1 LRSFVSIAAA
11 YAMPINVP
19 AVVTIVSSNFTP
31 THRGNHAWHSCDV
44 RERVMYVE
52 LKAGEGTAWIG
63 RVQFSKTG
71 RTVYYRG
78 RKLERIRGGG
88 ISGNHIDTETGEE
101 FWISGVKKNGQ
112 DRHWAEGGPVEVD
125 ADALDEYNRLMGN

>member
-1 LRSFVSIAAA
+1 
-11 YAMPINVP
+11 MPINVP
-19 AVVTIVSSNFTP
+19 ALVTMLSSNFTP
-31 THRGNHAWHSCDV
+31 TLRGQHAWHTFDV

-52 LKAGEGTAWIG
+52 LKAGAGIASIG
-63 RVQFSKTG
+63 HVQFSKTG

-101 FWISGVKKNGQ
+101 FWISGVKRTG
-112 DRHWAEGGPVEVD
+112 RTVTGPKAVQWKSTQMPSTNTT
-125 ADALDEYNRLMGN
+125 AS

>member
-1 LRSFVSIAAA
+1 
-11 YAMPINVP
+11 
-19 AVVTIVSSNFTP
+19 
-31 THRGNHAWHSCDV
+31 
-44 RERVMYVE
+44 MYVE
-52 LKAGEGTAWIG
+52 QKAGAGTAWIG

-78 RKLERIRGGG
+78 RKLERLRGGG

-101 FWISGVKKNGQ
+101 FWVSGVKKNGQ

-125 ADALDEYNRLMGN
+125 ADALDEYNRLISS

>member
-1 LRSFVSIAAA
+1 MS
-11 YAMPINVP
+11 INVP
-19 AVVTIVSSNFTP
+19 AVVSTASSDFMP
-31 THRGNHAWHSCDV
+31 THRRQRAWHNFYV

-52 LKAGEGTAWIG
+52 LKAGAGTAWIG

-125 ADALDEYNRLMGN
+125 ADALDEYNRLIGN